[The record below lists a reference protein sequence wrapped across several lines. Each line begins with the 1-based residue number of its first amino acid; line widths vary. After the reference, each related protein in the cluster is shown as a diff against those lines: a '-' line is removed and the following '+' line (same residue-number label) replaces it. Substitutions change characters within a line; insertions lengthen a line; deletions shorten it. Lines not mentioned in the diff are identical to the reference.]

1 MAQVTLKGNPFHTAG
16 ELPRVGSQA
25 PSFSLTR
32 TDLSAVSAADFKGQR
47 LVLNIFPSIDTPTC
61 ATSVR
66 KFNAQAS
73 QLPNTTVLCISADLP
88 FAAGRFCS
96 TEGLDKVVPAS
107 TFRSPEFGAAYG
119 VTLTDGPLRGLL
131 ARSVVVLDAAGKVL
145 YTELV
150 PEIAQE
156 PNYDAALKALA

>member
-1 MAQVTLKGNPFHTAG
+1 MAQITLRGNPIHTAG
-16 ELPRVGSQA
+16 DLPRVGSQA
-25 PSFSLTR
+25 PAFSLTR
-32 TDLSAVSAADFKGQR
+32 TDLSAATQADFKGQR

-73 QLPNTTVLCISADLP
+73 QMPNTVVLCVSADLP

-107 TFRSPEFGAAYG
+107 TFRSPEFGPAYG
-119 VTLTDGPLRGLL
+119 VTITDGPLRGLL
-131 ARSVVVLDAAGKVL
+131 ARSVVVLDEGGKVL
-145 YTELV
+145 HTELV
-150 PEIAQE
+150 GEIAQE
-156 PNYDAALKALA
+156 PNYEAALKVL

>member
-25 PSFSLTR
+25 PAFSLTR
-32 TDLSAVSAADFKGQR
+32 TDLSPVSPADFKGQR
-47 LVLNIFPSIDTPTC
+47 VVLNIFPSIDTPTC

-73 QLPNTTVLCISADLP
+73 QMPNTVVLCISADLP

-107 TFRSPEFGAAYG
+107 VFRSSEFGSAYG
-119 VTLTDGPLRGLL
+119 VTLTDGPLKGLL
-131 ARSVVVLDAAGKVL
+131 ARSVVVLDASGKVI

-150 PEIAQE
+150 GEISTE
-156 PNYDAALKALA
+156 PNYDAAIKALK